1 MLIEVLRNG
10 RRQRVHPKIGQ
21 ILMRKQV
28 VRELDE
34 KSTDR
39 RDELFADPAEE
50 LVPDVAADVVAAGE
64 EVEQADKPNIDEM
77 DRESL
82 LKLADELGLKVH
94 GRSGEEKIREIIRE
108 HLK

>member
-21 ILMRKQV
+21 ILMRKKV
-28 VRELDE
+28 VRELGE
-34 KSTDR
+34 ESTGT
-39 RDELFADPAEE
+39 ADDVATE
-50 LVPDVAADVVAAGE
+50 VAADPFVDVAPDVEAD
-64 EVEQADKPNIDEM
+64 VEQADKPNIDEM

-82 LKLADELGLKVH
+82 LTLAVELGLKIH

-108 HLK
+108 HLQ

>member
-21 ILMRKQV
+21 ILMRKKV
-28 VRELDE
+28 VRELGE
-34 KSTDR
+34 ESTGT
-39 RDELFADPAEE
+39 ADDVAPE
-50 LVPDVAADVVAAGE
+50 VAADPVVDVAPD
-64 EVEQADKPNIDEM
+64 VEQADKPNIDEM